1 MKITIILKEG
11 KNMKKRGFI
20 AAIGSIALLLSGC
33 GSGSSV
39 AKYKAGEYT
48 ATAAG
53 RNGDVTLHV
62 TFTSDKI
69 EKITTENQ
77 ETKGIG
83 ADAIDT
89 LIQKT
94 IDDQAVPADMVSGAT
109 ISSTAYITALKDAIA
124 QAGGTAST
132 ASASAESND
141 YSTTDADVIVV
152 GGGAAGMTASVTLA
166 DQGYSVILL
175 EKSDKL
181 GGNTPAAANGINAA
195 DSQVQL
201 NDQQYKDAG
210 ASVEGLENLQSQNP
224 EARKNLVDAFAENS
238 GSVIDWMSNDL
249 GVSVKVDIQEDSRNT
264 VQNYYMLQADADG
277 STGITLTNAM
287 ETALAKRDVT
297 VYKNTDA
304 TSLIT
309 DEDGKVTGVKADCD
323 DDQEREFT
331 GKAVLLAT
339 GGFGHNQELL
349 AKINPKLANATT
361 DEIAP
366 TTGEGLLMAEAVGA
380 KTVDLDAIQTF
391 PVVITGYGM
400 CTPNKLPGGMS
411 LDGAIIVNDN
421 AERFTAEQFE
431 AGDAILQQ
439 PNGNAYMI
447 FGENDLNDDMKQ
459 IMSAGYVQE
468 ADSLSELGE
477 KLGIDGDTLAKTVS
491 AYNDDIADGTDDA
504 YGRQNPTAV
513 DTSGKFYGF
522 KYGVGAHYFMG
533 GILIDENTHVLNE
546 DEQPIEGLY
555 AAGEVTGGFHGTQ
568 RIDGSG
574 IGDSFIFGRIA
585 GNSIG
590 EALK

>member
-1 MKITIILKEG
+1 MKTRRFASAVG
-11 KNMKKRGFI
+11 C
-20 AAIGSIALLLSGC
+20 IALLLSGC
-33 GSGSSV
+33 GSGPSA

-77 ETKGIG
+77 ETQGIG
-83 ADAIDT
+83 AAAIDT
-89 LIQKT
+89 LIQET
-94 IDDQAVPADMVSGAT
+94 IDNQAVPADMVSGAT
-109 ISSTAYITALKDAIA
+109 ISSNAYVTALKDAIA
-124 QAGGTAST
+124 QAGGTVAT
-132 ASASAESND
+132 AWASAEGND
-141 YSTTDADVIVV
+141 YSTTDADVIIV
-152 GGGAAGMTASVTLA
+152 GGGAAGMTAAVTLA
-166 DQGYSVILL
+166 DRGDSVILL
-175 EKSDKL
+175 EKSDNL

-210 ASVEGLENLQSQNP
+210 ASVEGLENLQSQNT

-238 GSVIDWMSNDL
+238 GSVIDWMNSDL
-249 GVSVKVDIQEDSRNT
+249 GVDFKVDIKEDPRNA
-264 VQNYYMLQADADG
+264 VQNCYMLQADADG

-287 ETALAKRDVT
+287 ETALSKRDVT

-304 TSLIT
+304 ISLIT
-309 DEDGKVTGVKADCD
+309 QDDQVTGIKADCD
-323 DDQEREFT
+323 DGQEREFT

-349 AKINPKLANATT
+349 AKVNPKLANATT

-366 TTGEGLLMAEAVGA
+366 TTGEGLLMAQAVGA
-380 KTVDLDAIQTF
+380 KAVDLDAIQTF
-391 PVVITGYGM
+391 PVVISGYGM
-400 CTPNKLPGGMS
+400 CIPNKLPGGMS
-411 LDGAIIVNDN
+411 LDGAVIVNDN

-439 PNGNAYMI
+439 PNGDAYMI

-513 DTSGKFYGF
+513 DASGKVYGF

-533 GILIDENTHVLNE
+533 GILIDENTHVLDE
-546 DEQPIEGLY
+546 QEQPIAGLY

-574 IGDSFIFGRIA
+574 IGDSFVFGRIA
-585 GNSIG
+585 GNAIAS
-590 EALK
+590 ALK

>member
-1 MKITIILKEG
+1 
-11 KNMKKRGFI
+11 MKKRGFI

-33 GSGSSV
+33 GSGSSA

-94 IDDQAVPADMVSGAT
+94 IDDQAVPVDMVSGAT

-201 NDQQYKDAG
+201 NDKQYKDAG

-249 GVSVKVDIQEDSRNT
+249 GVSFKVDIQEDPRNT

-309 DEDGKVTGVKADCD
+309 DDDGKVTGVKADCD

-349 AKINPKLANATT
+349 AKVNPKLANATT
-361 DEIAP
+361 DEIAM

-400 CTPNKLPGGMS
+400 CTPNKLPGGMG

>member
-1 MKITIILKEG
+1 
-11 KNMKKRGFI
+11 MKKRGFI